1 MAASSKPMSVKE
13 IASKA
18 QDFDFD
24 LNIAL
29 KYWFRTADALIKEV
43 IDILELVLLPLL
55 TTLPGTHIRAR
66 KK

>member
-1 MAASSKPMSVKE
+1 MAATSKPMSVKE

-43 IDILELVLLPLL
+43 IEILNWSSFSLY
-55 TTLPGTHIRAR
+55 
-66 KK
+66 

>member
-1 MAASSKPMSVKE
+1 MVTSTPQAAAFKPMSVKE

-43 IDILELVLLPLL
+43 TRTLNLNTGPLL
-55 TTLPGTHIRAR
+55 TTP
-66 KK
+66 